1 MNRKIH
7 EPSPKTLE
15 LAQQAL
21 ERQEATRKAL
31 DAMTPEDRAKHIK
44 AWSKALAEQSVEMGE
59 RGVGCACCDPD
70 VKAKMKLEEKK
81 VRSLPR
87 RPLPENTVLLQC
99 PSCKEVLYRGTKHPS
114 YATITCV
121 MCKVTSKVDRPQ
133 FRPPPPPADVMPAE
147 PIHMTA
153 PGMPL
158 ETGPAE
164 SAPLKFKA

>member
-1 MNRKIH
+1 MSHEIH
-7 EPSPKTLE
+7 EPSPETLE
-15 LAQQAL
+15 LARQAV
-21 ERQEATRKAL
+21 ERQEASRKAL
-31 DAMTPEDRAKHIK
+31 AAMTPEEREAHIK
-44 AWSKALAEQSVEMGE
+44 AWAKGLAEQWVEIGE

-70 VKAKMKLEEKK
+70 VKAKLKLEEKK

-121 MCKVTSKVDRPQ
+121 KCKTTSKVDRPQ
-133 FRPPPPPADVMPAE
+133 FRPPPPPADVMLKE

-153 PGMPL
+153 PDLPL
-158 ETGPAE
+158 DVGSVE